1 MKRHNRIMEIF
12 WLVVAVVTFF
22 FSVYRVTK
30 VGFREGYVFLLMPA
44 VAGVLYGM
52 RRRIRKKMEEDLTKE

>member
-30 VGFREGYVFLLMPA
+30 VGFGEGYVFLFMPV
-44 VAGVLYGM
+44 VAGVLFGM